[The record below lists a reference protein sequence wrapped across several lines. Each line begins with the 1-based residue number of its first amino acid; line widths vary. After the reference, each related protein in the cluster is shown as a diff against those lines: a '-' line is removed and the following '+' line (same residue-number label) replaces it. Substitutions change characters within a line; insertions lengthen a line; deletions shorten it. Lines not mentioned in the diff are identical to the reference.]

1 MQLRWEVCDLN
12 SDWYSCFLG
21 LSRGV
26 ASFLRSAVG
35 GARIRGVR
43 YFFD

>member
-35 GARIRGVR
+35 GASNRGR
-43 YFFD
+43 SLFL